1 MEGESIIGYQFSIIG
16 DELMVMIYR
25 LSVIR
30 HFCIRHPA
38 CILHP
43 ASISSNRQ
51 LSTVN
56 CQLSSI
62 ITELF
67 IVARTMT
74 FPFVIKID
82 SCHYLGFVITLC
94 KHDADMLIIVGHSF
108 HSISGAWPCVGVAF
122 PIIDVALAH
131 NFFYF

>member
-30 HFCIRHPA
+30 HFVSGIRHPA
-38 CILHP
+38 SFLSAVNCH
-43 ASISSNRQ
+43 

-62 ITELF
+62 ITKLF

-122 PIIDVALAH
+122 SIIDVALAH

>member
-1 MEGESIIGYQFSIIG
+1 MEGESVIGYQFSIIG

-122 PIIDVALAH
+122 SIIDVALAH

>member
-30 HFCIRHPA
+30 HFCVRHPA

-51 LSTVN
+51 LSTVLN
-56 CQLSSI
+56 
-62 ITELF
+62 
-67 IVARTMT
+67 
-74 FPFVIKID
+74 
-82 SCHYLGFVITLC
+82 Y
-94 KHDADMLIIVGHSF
+94 
-108 HSISGAWPCVGVAF
+108 
-122 PIIDVALAH
+122 
-131 NFFYF
+131 Y

>member
-122 PIIDVALAH
+122 SIIDVALAH